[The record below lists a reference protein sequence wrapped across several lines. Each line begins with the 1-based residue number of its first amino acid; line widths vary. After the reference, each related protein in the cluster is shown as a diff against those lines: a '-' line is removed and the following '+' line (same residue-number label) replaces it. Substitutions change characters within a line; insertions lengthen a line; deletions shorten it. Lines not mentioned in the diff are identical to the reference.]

1 MKVWVKL
8 LIGSILGITLGFLLP
23 ESQRLMETLVWLEQ
37 FTLRVGRY
45 VVIPMLVFSL
55 TVGIY
60 ELRQDRQFWPLI
72 LKNCLLIVGISA
84 FVISVGVLAAQVFQP
99 VRIPIFAEEQFE
111 KIELDVAENV
121 LDLFPYNMLSVLAG
135 DGIYLFPICIFAFF
149 FGMGLSYENENKS
162 YSKPVISLVDSI
174 SQVFFNIVLFLM
186 EILGFLVIV
195 LSCYWAVRFRDVLR
209 ADIFKDLML
218 LLGIFAAVLAFG
230 ILPLFL
236 YFLRPK
242 SNPWAVLYGSL
253 GPAITAFFSGD
264 INFTLPVLLSHA
276 QENLGVQ
283 RRSYTVTLA
292 LFSTFCRAGSAMVA
306 IVSFIVIYKSYSRLG
321 ISSTDILALGA
332 HALAISF
339 LLARHPGDGAYIA
352 LAVLCI
358 GYGRSFETG
367 YLILKPLA
375 FYLIAVGTFLDVV
388 IASFATFA
396 IAKMSGF
403 IDEEKKRRS
412 L

>member
-1 MKVWVKL
+1 MRVWVKL

-23 ESQRLMETLVWLEQ
+23 EGQRLMEALVWVEQ

-45 VVIPMLVFSL
+45 VVVPMLVFSL

-60 ELRQDRQFWPLI
+60 ELRQDRQFWPLV
-72 LKNCLLIVGISA
+72 LKNCILILGISA
-84 FVISVGVLAAQVFQP
+84 FVISVGVLVASIIQP
-99 VRIPIFAEEQFE
+99 VRIPVFAEEQLE
-111 KIELDVAENV
+111 KIGLDIAGNIT
-121 LDLFPYNMLSVLAG
+121 DLFPYNLLSVLACV
-135 DGIYLFPICIFAFF
+135 GIYLFPICIFAFF
-149 FGMGLSYENENKS
+149 FGMGLSYDKRS
-162 YSKPVISLVDSI
+162 YSKPVISLVDSL
-174 SQVFFNIVLFLM
+174 SRVFYHIVLFFI
-186 EILGFLVIV
+186 EILGFMLIV
-195 LSCYWAVRFRDVLR
+195 LSCYWTVQFRDVLR

-218 LLGIFAAVLAFG
+218 LLGILVAVLAFG
-230 ILPLFL
+230 ILPLFI

-276 QENLGVQ
+276 KENFGVQ
-283 RRSYTVTLA
+283 RRSNTVTLA

-321 ISSTDILALGA
+321 ISSTEIFALGA

-388 IASFATFA
+388 IASFASFA
-396 IAKMSGF
+396 IARISGF
-403 IDEEKKRRS
+403 IGEKSEARS
-412 L
+412 I